1 MLLNMKTNFKS
12 KYLGL
17 ILYMESKNEDERRRN
32 FISVGLR
39 KGNIVYRYDMGNGPG
54 EFSL

>member
-1 MLLNMKTNFKS
+1 MKTNFKS